1 MSNLDDVKKL
11 GTTFYA
17 AVFAAV
23 SAIGGGIWTASELYG
38 QIQGNAEAIEGI
50 TQANY
55 ESRLVKIE
63 KSLADNDVSKL
74 QGKLAELGTSL
85 TSIMERQKELLDLRD
100 RIASAEKTVA
110 ENDIVVK
117 GIDTKF
123 NKINT
128 EIDDLWKGLDAAVS
142 PL

>member
-1 MSNLDDVKKL
+1 MDENVKKL
-11 GTTFYA
+11 GMTFYA
-17 AVFAAV
+17 AVFTVV
-23 SAIGGGIWTASELYG
+23 SAIGGGIWTASELYN
-38 QIQGNAEAIEGI
+38 QIQGNAEAIDGLSS
-50 TQANY
+50 T
-55 ESRLVKIE
+55 ESRLIKIE
-63 KSLADNDVSKL
+63 KSLADNNVSAL
-74 QGKLAELGTSL
+74 QGKLAELGTAL

-117 GIDTKF
+117 GIDKKF

>member
-1 MSNLDDVKKL
+1 MDENVKKL
-11 GTTFYA
+11 GMTFYA
-17 AVFAAV
+17 AVFTVV
-23 SAIGGGIWTASELYG
+23 SAIGGGIWTASELYN
-38 QIQGNAEAIEGI
+38 QIQGNAEAIDGLSN
-50 TQANY
+50 T
-55 ESRLVKIE
+55 ESRLIKIE
-63 KSLADNDVSKL
+63 KSLADNNVSAL
-74 QGKLAELGTSL
+74 QGKLAELGTAL
-85 TSIMERQKELLDLRD
+85 GSIMERQKELLDLRD

-117 GIDTKF
+117 GIDKKF

>member
-1 MSNLDDVKKL
+1 MDENVKKL
-11 GTTFYA
+11 GMTFYA
-17 AVFAAV
+17 AVFTVV
-23 SAIGGGIWTASELYG
+23 SAIGGGIWTASELYN
-38 QIQGNAEAIEGI
+38 QIQGNAEAIEDLSNTG
-50 TQANY
+50 
-55 ESRLVKIE
+55 SRLIKIE
-63 KSLADNDVSKL
+63 KSLADNNVSAL

-117 GIDTKF
+117 GIDNKF

>member
-50 TQANY
+50 ANSSY
-55 ESRLVKIE
+55 ETRIVKIE
-63 KSLADNDVSKL
+63 KSLADNDVAKL
-74 QGKLAELGTSL
+74 QGKLAELGTAL
-85 TSIMERQKELLDLRD
+85 TSIMEQQKQLLDLRD
-100 RIASAEKTVA
+100 RIATSEKTVA
-110 ENDIVVK
+110 ANDVVVK
-117 GIDTKF
+117 GIDDKF
-123 NKINT
+123 KKINQ

>member
-1 MSNLDDVKKL
+1 MDENVKKL
-11 GTTFYA
+11 GMTFYA
-17 AVFAAV
+17 AVFTVV
-23 SAIGGGIWTASELYG
+23 SAIGGGIWTASELYN
-38 QIQGNAEAIEGI
+38 QIQGNAEAIEGLSS
-50 TQANY
+50 T
-55 ESRLVKIE
+55 ESRLIKIE
-63 KSLADNDVSKL
+63 KSLADNNVSAL
-74 QGKLAELGTSL
+74 QGKLAELGTAL
-85 TSIMERQKELLDLRD
+85 GSIMERQKELLDLRD

-117 GIDTKF
+117 GIDKKF